1 MQGQFLLPLLK
12 RKAFFYGWIRVPI
25 FSKAIPLYATE
36 LSCFQW
42 SRNTPWNFKIQ
53 VIDNHRYR
61 KSWPD
66 NLDGWCYRPNRAA
79 IINCFNYQRYVLQL
93 KKCITAEIWNTLK
106 HKRNA
111 KPTLIG
117 AVDGGTGTIGSHVAK
132 LILYTSLSLVC
143 ISNRNQ
149 RCLRKNFLHNGF
161 SDYFL
166 FCTKRG
172 TFINEQRSDRSRP
185 IMWTFKKRKKECTL
199 YEYLKKK
206 KIPQKTDLEYTVQFL
221 AWC

>member
-1 MQGQFLLPLLK
+1 MYHCRNLK
-12 RKAFFYGWIRVPI
+12 HP
-25 FSKAIPLYATE
+25 E
-36 LSCFQW
+36 
-42 SRNTPWNFKIQ
+42 
-53 VIDNHRYR
+53 
-61 KSWPD
+61 
-66 NLDGWCYRPNRAA
+66 
-79 IINCFNYQRYVLQL
+79 
-93 KKCITAEIWNTLK
+93 

-111 KPTLIG
+111 KPTLIA

-143 ISNRNQ
+143 ISNRNK

-161 SDYFL
+161 REYFL

-172 TFINEQRSDRSRP
+172 AFIHKQRSDQSRP
-185 IMWTFKKRKKECTL
+185 IMRTFKKRKKECIL

-221 AWC
+221 A

>member
-1 MQGQFLLPLLK
+1 M
-12 RKAFFYGWIRVPI
+12 
-25 FSKAIPLYATE
+25 
-36 LSCFQW
+36 
-42 SRNTPWNFKIQ
+42 
-53 VIDNHRYR
+53 
-61 KSWPD
+61 
-66 NLDGWCYRPNRAA
+66 
-79 IINCFNYQRYVLQL
+79 
-93 KKCITAEIWNTLK
+93 K

-117 AVDGGTGTIGSHVAK
+117 AVDGGTGTIGSHMAK

-149 RCLRKNFLHNGF
+149 RCLRRNFLHNSF

-172 TFINEQRSDRSRP
+172 AFIHEQRSDRSRP
-185 IMWTFKKRKKECTL
+185 IMRTFKKRKKECTL

-206 KIPQKTDLEYTVQFL
+206 KFRKRQTWNTLSSFL
-221 AWC
+221 HDVKSSKFTSETTEK